1 MSTAPISSHEPTAVV
16 NAGLL
21 YITNVTEND
30 TVVVQ
35 AVENAENGV
44 AEVQRLLRLGAQVDR
59 LAGTTLDAEVMEGT
73 ALRLVNSF
81 DGTVNNAVKEI
92 ADNARKIFDPA
103 DGALPAALT
112 EFRGGLEKLLGEKF
126 DPDSRKSIIGAFD
139 DVIQKGT
146 AKQEADFARLLDPT
160 NPDGPIGKWQA
171 DYGKTVKLVGAEI
184 KEQVRELS
192 ERIAVNAATEEAT
205 KAMINKTTGK
215 GFTFEDTLHAL
226 VESTAVGYQDFAVQ
240 TGRTQGAEGT
250 QRGDEVVSINPEE
263 TRGLEANI
271 VWECKDKKLG
281 AKKILDELD
290 DAMKNRCASV
300 GIAVFASQAIAP
312 ITVPF
317 ATYGNKAIV
326 VLDKEDPDP
335 LVIRFAHMWGRW
347 VAKRDLSNDDV
358 QIDTVRIE
366 ALIDEARRALQ
377 RVTQIKKHNTQ
388 ARNSIDAAG
397 EQVAALADQ
406 VEQAL
411 RDLDTEIT
419 KAA

>member
-146 AKQEADFARLLDPT
+146 AKQEADFARLC
-160 NPDGPIGKWQA
+160 
-171 DYGKTVKLVGAEI
+171 
-184 KEQVRELS
+184 S
-192 ERIAVNAATEEAT
+192 
-205 KAMINKTTGK
+205 
-215 GFTFEDTLHAL
+215 
-226 VESTAVGYQDFAVQ
+226 
-240 TGRTQGAEGT
+240 
-250 QRGDEVVSINPEE
+250 
-263 TRGLEANI
+263 
-271 VWECKDKKLG
+271 
-281 AKKILDELD
+281 
-290 DAMKNRCASV
+290 
-300 GIAVFASQAIAP
+300 
-312 ITVPF
+312 
-317 ATYGNKAIV
+317 
-326 VLDKEDPDP
+326 
-335 LVIRFAHMWGRW
+335 
-347 VAKRDLSNDDV
+347 
-358 QIDTVRIE
+358 
-366 ALIDEARRALQ
+366 
-377 RVTQIKKHNTQ
+377 
-388 ARNSIDAAG
+388 
-397 EQVAALADQ
+397 
-406 VEQAL
+406 
-411 RDLDTEIT
+411 
-419 KAA
+419 